1 MACVCW
7 EANME
12 GEAGEWRAAQ
22 QASRQLG
29 RRQRFG
35 ARVGAAPRP
44 ETWRSSNA
52 VQLGGG
58 AHMCSQFA
66 RRLRCAVQCAGSH
79 GLPHRTPRF
88 GSASC
93 CPLSYIAT
101 RSQTRVHVPL
111 LCLLPRHAAAQPH
124 HALHPLPSL
133 APAARSRTAPRRP
146 RLTRRCRRR
155 RCAAARG
162 ALLALTVP
170 MACLIVVRRQ
180 AVHRLPLW
188 QARADEVAM
197 QLQ

>member
-1 MACVCW
+1 MEGSAAGEQAAGARPAIWHADGRSPTAKNVPQQRW
-7 EANME
+7 EAATQWRRSAAWRRHSYVVASC
-12 GEAGEWRAAQ
+12 EA
-22 QASRQLG
+22 
-29 RRQRFG
+29 
-35 ARVGAAPRP
+35 
-44 ETWRSSNA
+44 
-52 VQLGGG
+52 
-58 AHMCSQFA
+58 
-66 RRLRCAVQCAGSH
+66 LRCAVQCAGSH

-124 HALHPLPSL
+124 HALHPFPSL

-155 RCAAARG
+155 RCAAARC

-170 MACLIVVRRQ
+170 MACLTDARRQ
-180 AVHRLPLW
+180 AAHRLPLW
-188 QARADEVAM
+188 HTRAGAEAM
-197 QLQ
+197 QLP